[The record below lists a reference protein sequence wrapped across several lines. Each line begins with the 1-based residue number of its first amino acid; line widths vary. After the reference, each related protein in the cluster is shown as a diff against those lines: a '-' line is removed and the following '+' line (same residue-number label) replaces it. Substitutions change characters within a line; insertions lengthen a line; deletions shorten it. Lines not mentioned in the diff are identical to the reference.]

1 MYRSISDDLNAL
13 YARLLLKLKR
23 EIKKKKHYVKNM
35 QIGLFVA
42 DKCKEPYFSII
53 KSLHSTKSIDDLF
66 VCIAEKCEYFTYT
79 ILKPVIYAS
88 DCKKA
93 IKLMDNY
100 IKEVQNIVI
109 TSLDLKAEY
118 KNVQMSKNKYE
129 ENTKRFT
136 IICKKDALS
145 IGELNFIV
153 ETVEKCLKLP
163 PASVLVEKVIHNCF
177 ILVCR
182 ISLKVQL
189 PLKICAS
196 ELKKLS
202 KNKIESLII
211 DDDKMELKIPLD
223 CDTEVIMNG
232 Y

>member
-1 MYRSISDDLNAL
+1 MYGSLSDNLNAL
-13 YARLLLKLKR
+13 YARLLPKLKSK
-23 EIKKKKHYVKNM
+23 IKKKRRYIENI
-35 QIGLFVA
+35 QIGLRVA
-42 DKCKEPYFSII
+42 DKRKEPYFSII
-53 KSLHSTKSIDDLF
+53 KSLRSTKSIDDLF
-66 VCIAEKCEYFTYT
+66 VCIADNCEYFTYT

-88 DCKKA
+88 GCKKA

-100 IKEVQNIVI
+100 IKKVQNIVI
-109 TSLDLKAEY
+109 TRLDLKAEY
-118 KNVQMSKNKYE
+118 KNVQINKNKYE

-136 IICKKDALS
+136 VICKKDALS
-145 IGELNFIV
+145 IGELNFIAEIV
-153 ETVEKCLKLP
+153 EECLKLP
-163 PASVLVEKVIHNCF
+163 PTSVLVERVIHNCF

-189 PLKICAS
+189 PPKLCAS

-202 KNKIESLII
+202 ENKIESLIF

-223 CDTEVIMNG
+223 CDTEVIING